1 MRRGRFPVGA
11 ERCGSPPVKRL
22 GQVSKAGSK
31 RTKVERK
38 DRAQVTLE
46 SIGDAVISTDVAGK
60 VSFLNVV
67 AERLTGWR
75 VGEAR
80 GQPIDEVFKILD
92 ATTRAGVTRA
102 TVSAAKEPHRP
113 GHLPGCC
120 ILIRR
125 DGEEIYI
132 EDSTA
137 PIHGRDGKATGSVI
151 VFRDVSEAR
160 RVAEEMMHASQHDFL
175 TGLPNRLLMEDRLGQ
190 AIALAERHSGE
201 VAVLYLDLD
210 QFKQVNDSLGHMVGD
225 KLLQS
230 VAERLQEQVRT
241 PDTVSR
247 QGGDEFVVLL
257 QEVKGKADVEL
268 VTKRILEA
276 VAEVHSIGENEVS
289 ITASVGVS
297 RYPEDGVDAE
307 TLVRHADTALYQ
319 AKASGLGSF
328 KFFKA
333 AMNAR
338 AVYRRKMAEDL
349 RRALGNNEFQLHY
362 QPTID
367 LKSGAISG
375 VEALLRW
382 TSAKRG
388 AVAPET
394 FLGVAEE
401 SGLMLPIGAWVLR
414 EACRQAKSWLE
425 DGLPAVSMAVNI
437 SAMHLQDGRFRSEV
451 KKVLEETGLNPS
463 MLELE
468 VAETVLTE
476 LPDRA
481 RVSVQSLRQMGVKV
495 SIDDFGA
502 GYSSLSHLKRLPVD
516 ILKIDRSFLHPLKEQ
531 LDDMS
536 IAAAIIR
543 MGKSLK
549 LRVVAEGVESLED
562 MKFLQAQDCDEAQ
575 GFFFSAPVPAEEF
588 AAMLR
593 KRQFSW
599 KMKSGRGSATEQRK
613 IG

>member
-1 MRRGRFPVGA
+1 M
-11 ERCGSPPVKRL
+11 
-22 GQVSKAGSK
+22 SKAGMK
-31 RTKVERK
+31 RAKVERG

-210 QFKQVNDSLGHMVGD
+210 QFRQVNDSLGHMVGD